1 MRIIPR
7 TPKDFLVHFA
17 SGAAIHYSITA
28 LENFKLRRHYQET
41 RTPQHARHM
50 RSWRMP
56 PIHDRAGKT
65 IGFIVGSPIT
75 PVAAALAGGVAIVA
89 GGTAV
94 NEITRSTIDSTF
106 YTTPFTSGFGSV
118 V

>member
-1 MRIIPR
+1 VRIIPR
-7 TPKDFLVHFA
+7 TPQDLLVHFA
-17 SGAAIHYSITA
+17 QGAAIHYSITA
-28 LENFKLRRHYQET
+28 LENFKLGRHYQET

-56 PIHDRAGKT
+56 PIHERVGKT
-65 IGFIVGSPIT
+65 IGHIVGSSIA
-75 PVAAALAGGVAIVA
+75 PVAAAGAGGVAIVA

-94 NEITRSTIDSTF
+94 NEMTRRTIDSTY
-106 YTTPFTSGFGSV
+106 YTTPYTSGFGSV